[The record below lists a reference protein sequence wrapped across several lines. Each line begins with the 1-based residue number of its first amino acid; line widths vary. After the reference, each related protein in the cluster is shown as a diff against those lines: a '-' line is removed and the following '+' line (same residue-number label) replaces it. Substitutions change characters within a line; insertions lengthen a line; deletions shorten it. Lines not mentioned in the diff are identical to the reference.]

1 MWMHICANFYEIQF
15 NNHRK
20 WWWWCKKGSFLPFS
34 WFGFGLIIS
43 KNAMCL
49 WFCHFT
55 IEIVIFSNHLSLRMH
70 YFCYTNIF
78 TFVCY
83 ECYTK
88 HLDMQMSFRSFILC
102 FYSISLFF
110 LLYLW
115 QYPMQTIYLF
125 NDAKVW
131 NASLL
136 RALKD

>member
-1 MWMHICANFYEIQF
+1 MWCGCIYVQIFTKYNLIIIENDDDDDDDA
-15 NNHRK
+15 
-20 WWWWCKKGSFLPFS
+20 KKGSFLPFS

-83 ECYTK
+83 KCYTK
-88 HLDMQMSFRSFILC
+88 HLDMQMSFRSFILY

-110 LLYLW
+110 SSLFV
-115 QYPMQTIYLF
+115 TISYANNIF
-125 NDAKVW
+125 V
-131 NASLL
+131 
-136 RALKD
+136 